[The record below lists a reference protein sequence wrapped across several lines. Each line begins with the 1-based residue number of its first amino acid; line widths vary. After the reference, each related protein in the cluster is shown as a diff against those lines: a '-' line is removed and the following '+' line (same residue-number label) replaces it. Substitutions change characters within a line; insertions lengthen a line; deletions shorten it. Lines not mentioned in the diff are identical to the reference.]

1 MLDFLGVAF
10 LFLEIVAV
18 SIVPIDLAVRAA
30 CFADVVSLADP
41 FLEGL
46 DGPGTSSNMSVSL
59 SVGMSRSMTSS
70 ASFSVLD
77 SQAWMPLSQ
86 LLMMEWWAKPYL
98 ENVAGRRLGWLRASH
113 AAADSVARP
122 SSTRIETMWGAESPK
137 HWRAL
142 VVGLNRGRA
151 QSRTTDSL
159 NKAVL
164 V

>member
-1 MLDFLGVAF
+1 MAF
-10 LFLEIVAV
+10 LLLKTAEV
-18 SIVPIDLAVRAA
+18 SVVPIVLVAMAA
-30 CFADVVSLADP
+30 CLAKAVSLAEP

-46 DGPGTSSNMSVSL
+46 DRLGTSSNMSVSL
-59 SVGMSRSMTSS
+59 SVGMSRLITSS
-70 ASFSVLD
+70 ASFSELA

-98 ENVAGRRLGWLRASH
+98 ENAAGRRSGWLRASH

-137 HWRAL
+137 HQRAL
-142 VVGLNRGRA
+142 VVGLNRGRVW
-151 QSRTTDSL
+151 SRTTDSL